1 MQPQRRDSCAVG
13 KVCSYAEEIRIKPLE
28 TVGVVRDN
36 ALTGQVEYWD
46 WTCYP
51 TYQDLAART
60 SPKSLGA
67 GVLLLFSKTY
77 HIGQIYVSHRSMI
90 LGEMALRG
98 V

>member
-1 MQPQRRDSCAVG
+1 MRFPKIAMRLGRAQRTMSG
-13 KVCSYAEEIRIKPLE
+13 
-28 TVGVVRDN
+28 N
-36 ALTGQVEYWD
+36 
-46 WTCYP
+46 P

-60 SPKSLGA
+60 SPRSLGA